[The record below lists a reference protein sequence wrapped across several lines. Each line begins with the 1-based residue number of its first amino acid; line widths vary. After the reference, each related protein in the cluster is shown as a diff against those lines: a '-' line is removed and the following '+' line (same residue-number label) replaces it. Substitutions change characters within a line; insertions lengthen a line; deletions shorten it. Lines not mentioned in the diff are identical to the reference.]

1 MFKILGILFV
11 SVFGTLLH
19 FVYQWSGSNPVVAL
33 IAPVDES
40 VFQHLK
46 LLFTP
51 FVLWAFIEAGRS
63 GHLAKNFIPVKAY
76 SVLAGMLVM
85 VFVFYFYTFLAG
97 RNFLWADISLFFLSV
112 FTAFGVEKL
121 LENQPWTGTLCSVV
135 SGNLLMTVMAA
146 SMVFF
151 TFWPPK
157 LGLFVS
163 P

>member
-85 VFVFYFYTFLAG
+85 VFVLYFSGRPKFSLGRYQLVLPIGLYRLRCRKASGKSALDRYPLFCGLRKPAYDSHGRLHGLLYLLA
-97 RNFLWADISLFFLSV
+97 A
-112 FTAFGVEKL
+112 
-121 LENQPWTGTLCSVV
+121 
-135 SGNLLMTVMAA
+135 
-146 SMVFF
+146 
-151 TFWPPK
+151 
-157 LGLFVS
+157 
-163 P
+163 